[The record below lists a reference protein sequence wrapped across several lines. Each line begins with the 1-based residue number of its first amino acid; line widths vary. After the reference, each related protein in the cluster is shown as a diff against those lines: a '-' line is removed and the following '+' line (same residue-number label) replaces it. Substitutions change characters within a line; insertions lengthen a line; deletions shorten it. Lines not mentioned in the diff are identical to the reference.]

1 MRRGDVWWA
10 ELAAPAG
17 PRPVVI
23 VSRSEA
29 CVVRSAVTVAPV
41 TSRIRELPVEVPL
54 GADDGLPK
62 AYVVNCDSLAT
73 VPKARLSRRIAV
85 LHPAK
90 IVDLNR
96 ALKFALGL
104 S

>member
-10 ELAAPAG
+10 DLAAPAG

-41 TSRIRELPVEVPL
+41 TSRVRDLPVEVPL
-54 GADDGLPK
+54 GVDDGLPK
-62 AYVVNCDSLAT
+62 ACVVNCDSLVT
-73 VPKARLSRRIAV
+73 VPKARLSRRIAE
-85 LHPAK
+85 LHPVKLVA
-90 IVDLNR
+90 LNR